1 MFLIT
6 FHEIPLFRFHWFK
19 NCFQRTLCSDFRS
32 QLLFL
37 FYENRPAKPQFQ
49 TLPFSANTR
58 PEKIQTPPDRSATPY
73 YVESFRFSA
82 WVHGMNIQNIESI
95 VLNLDLKPNL
105 WIDCR
110 QHEQCSSYFMKTN
123 IFWKSFPGILRT
135 ALVGK
140 KCGFYILLYIF
151 MQVLLRLLPPLPP
164 KPHPHPPNPSAPP
177 LGAPTQTSPPALGLG
192 GMGMGLGR

>member
-1 MFLIT
+1 MFFGTSHENQL
-6 FHEIPLFRFHWFK
+6 FHFEPFK

-95 VLNLDLKPNL
+95 VLNLDLKPIF

-110 QHEQCSSYFMKTN
+110 QYEEWFSYFLEN
-123 IFWKSFPGILRT
+123 QDF
-135 ALVGK
+135 
-140 KCGFYILLYIF
+140 
-151 MQVLLRLLPPLPP
+151 
-164 KPHPHPPNPSAPP
+164 
-177 LGAPTQTSPPALGLG
+177 
-192 GMGMGLGR
+192 

>member
-1 MFLIT
+1 M
-6 FHEIPLFRFHWFK
+6 
-19 NCFQRTLCSDFRS
+19 CSDSRS

-37 FYENRPAKPQFQ
+37 FHEKRPAKTQFQ
-49 TLPFSANTR
+49 LHPFSTDTR

-95 VLNLDLKPNL
+95 VLNLDLKPIF

-123 IFWKSFPGILRT
+123 ITLWSMFNYPGEYVQLPSGVFSTTLGSMFNYPRGYFQLLWGVCSTTLWSIFSYLGEYFQLPWK
-135 ALVGK
+135 
-140 KCGFYILLYIF
+140 
-151 MQVLLRLLPPLPP
+151 VLSTTLGTMFNYTGEYVQLP
-164 KPHPHPPNPSAPP
+164 
-177 LGAPTQTSPPALGLG
+177 
-192 GMGMGLGR
+192 